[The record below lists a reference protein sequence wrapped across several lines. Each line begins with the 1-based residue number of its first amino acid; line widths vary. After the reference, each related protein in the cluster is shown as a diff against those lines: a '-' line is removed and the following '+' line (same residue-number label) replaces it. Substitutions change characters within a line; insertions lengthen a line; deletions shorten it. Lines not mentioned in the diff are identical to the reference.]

1 MRVAHERERF
11 RSYGSL
17 TPTLSQTEKEFKRGT
32 RNPERGTPYDPAVC
46 AQTAVDSSGAPP
58 PGPPRKQPGI
68 TPIQWVGLAV
78 LVLLLLNQMGLLTG
92 AQGGLGGLT
101 ARLPFFVAL
110 ILAITVHEFSHGFVA
125 TLFGDDL
132 PRRVGRLTLNPL
144 KHLDPLGTLMILIGP
159 IGWGRPMPINPG
171 HMRNPNLGWALSSL
185 AGPVS
190 NVLVAAVMVV
200 IVSYTSL
207 GLDRAVFPYVQAFI
221 NINVLLAVFNLLPVP
236 PLDGF
241 GFLFGLS
248 PRPVKVALLPL
259 QRYGP
264 LILLAVLFLPGA
276 RPVVD
281 AYLNGGREIVN
292 NFLGVLASGA

>member
-1 MRVAHERERF
+1 MI
-11 RSYGSL
+11 S
-17 TPTLSQTEKEFKRGT
+17 
-32 RNPERGTPYDPAVC
+32 PAVC
-46 AQTAVDSSGAPP
+46 AQTAVDNTGAPP
-58 PGPPRKQPGI
+58 PGTPRRGPGI

-78 LVLLLLNQMGLLTG
+78 LVLLLLNQLGLLNGRTG
-92 AQGGLGGLT
+92 IGGLLG
-101 ARLPFFVAL
+101 RLPFFIAL

-190 NVLVAAVMVV
+190 NVLAATVGT
-200 IVSYTSL
+200 IVL
-207 GLDRAVFPYVQAFI
+207 AWIQADVGVTAARYLITFI
-221 NINVLLAVFNLLPVP
+221 QINVALAVFNLLPLP

-241 GFLFGLS
+241 GFVFGLV
-248 PRPVKVALLPL
+248 PTPVKTVLLPIR
-259 QRYGP
+259 QYGP
-264 LILLAVLFLPGA
+264 LILLALILVPTFRPFL
-276 RPVVD
+276 D
-281 AYLNGGREIVN
+281 T
-292 NFLGVLASGA
+292 FLGTGQALIFTYLEGVARAV

>member
-1 MRVAHERERF
+1 MI
-11 RSYGSL
+11 S
-17 TPTLSQTEKEFKRGT
+17 
-32 RNPERGTPYDPAVC
+32 PAVC
-46 AQTAVDSSGAPP
+46 AQTAVDNTGAPP
-58 PGPPRKQPGI
+58 PGTPRRGPGI

-78 LVLLLLNQMGLLTG
+78 LVLLLLNQLGLLNGRTG
-92 AQGGLGGLT
+92 IGGLLG
-101 ARLPFFVAL
+101 RLPFFIAL

-185 AGPVS
+185 AGPIS
-190 NVLVAAVMVV
+190 NILAAAIVVVLVA
-200 IVSYTSL
+200 YTNVA
-207 GLDRAVFPYVQAFI
+207 LDLTTLPYIQAFI
-221 NINVLLAVFNLLPVP
+221 NVNVLLAVFNLLPVP

-248 PRPVKVALLPL
+248 PRPVKLALLPL
-259 QRYGP
+259 QQYGP

-276 RPVVD
+276 RPFLD
-281 AYLNGGREIVN
+281 AFLNGGREIIN
-292 NFLGVLASGA
+292 GFLGVLASGA